1 MSMSVSFNKRLQH
14 GPHIHFERLGLRGLA
29 RRPRLRGDRLMRG
42 HLALNSSRVPT
53 GTRRRRR
60 VALAGATRCGG
71 AKLRFAKP
79 RLAPASLVK
88 HPG

>member
-29 RRPRLRGDRLMRG
+29 RRLRG